1 MRGQQIEV
9 GQKFTRLTAKEK
21 LAEKWHNE
29 EAWLCECECGE
40 MTIATKGQLLS
51 GRKKS
56 CGCLR
61 KKTPANALDL
71 AGKIVNGIKV
81 IERAGRTAR
90 DNAVW
95 LCECKCG
102 ERFLAAGTQLRRGEI
117 VSCGCERP
125 AQAANA
131 RNVLMIEKSIDGVAV
146 PLLTKKV
153 RSDSGTGIKG
163 VHRRVRKGKEYFEA
177 YISVK
182 GKRIWA
188 PPRTNLAEAIADRKR
203 LEQEYHKPY
212 IDQLEG
218 QDDG

>member
-21 LAEKWHNE
+21 LADKLHNE
-29 EAWLCECECGE
+29 EAWLCECECGK
-40 MTIATKGQLLS
+40 TTVATKSQLTG

-61 KKTPANALDL
+61 KETPANALDL
-71 AGKIVNGIKV
+71 AGQTFGKLKV
-81 IERAGRTAR
+81 IGRSGSNEKGSAL
-90 DNAVW
+90 W

-102 ERFLAAGTQLRRGEI
+102 NTKKFTATVLRRGEAT
-117 VSCGCERP
+117 SCGCELES
-125 AQAANA
+125 QIKNA
-131 RNVLMIEKSIDGVAV
+131 RNVLATEKSVDGVAV